1 MSGQRGFVDTDERL
15 KWLSAAGDP
24 LERLSLAADFE
35 LFRAEPDAA
44 LRRSDPAK
52 GGRPPL

>member
-1 MSGQRGFVDTDERL
+1 MSGQRGFVDTDEHL

-24 LERLSLAADFE
+24 LERLSQVVDFE

-52 GGRPPL
+52 GVRPSL